1 MSDKRPL
8 VANNEYGK
16 EEDST
21 VAFIKKHE
29 GVQQELEIY
38 KPKIDELK
46 SDSKAMI
53 SDGHYD
59 SIAVQEKQVE

>member
-8 VANNEYGK
+8 VASNEYGK

-29 GVQQELEIY
+29 GVQQELENY
-38 KPKIDELK
+38 KSKIDELK
-46 SDSKAMI
+46 NDSKAMI